1 MKNFNFLITDD
12 NSVGLYNT
20 EVKDIYHSRSGAYKE
35 AYDKFV
41 EPILSLN
48 TFKNRNKIKVL
59 DICYGIG
66 YNTKCLLNTIDS
78 CIQIEIDALEYD
90 KNLVCLSPLI
100 KDNIKDDELKIFLIY
115 QLLKNDINIVELEN
129 IIQNTNNDF
138 LTQNICNIIKKMISQ
153 GYKYNPQDDYNSF
166 LHNIYYNY
174 ISYSMNNGLKS
185 TKYTNSSINYY
196 FDDARKT
203 IKLLNNTYDIVFLD
217 AFSSQKDPTLWTIH
231 FLSEVKSKMND
242 NSVLVSYSKSTPF
255 RSALIELG
263 FYVGKTF
270 LDGVDMGTIASI
282 NKENIINTLSDY
294 DLELLSTRSGIT
306 FKDEN
311 LNLSGTKI
319 LGNREI
325 EQKTSS
331 RMSHTAF
338 LKKYSK

>member
-1 MKNFNFLITDD
+1 MNNFNFMITDD
-12 NSVGLYNT
+12 NSVGLFNID
-20 EVKDIYHSRSGAYKE
+20 VNDIYHSKSGAYKE
-35 AYDKFV
+35 AYDKFIQ
-41 EPILSLN
+41 PILSLDS
-48 TFKNRNKIKVL
+48 FKNKKSLKVL

-78 CIQIEIDALEYD
+78 CIQIEIDALEFD

-100 KDNIKDDELKIFLIY
+100 NDNVNDESLKIFLIY
-115 QLLKNDINIVELEN
+115 QLLKNNINIIELEN
-129 IIQNTNNDF
+129 LIQNTNNVF
-138 LTQNICNIIKKMISQ
+138 LTQNICNFIKKMIIL

-185 TKYTNSSINYY
+185 TKYKKSSINFY
-196 FDDARKT
+196 FDDARKA
-203 IKLLNNTYDIVFLD
+203 IKLLNNSYDIVFLD

-231 FLSEVKSKMND
+231 FLSEIKSKMNN

-270 LDGVDMGTIASI
+270 LDDVDMGTIASF
-282 NKENIINTLSDY
+282 NKENIINSLSNF
-294 DLELLSTRSGIT
+294 DLDLLQTRSGIT
-306 FKDEN
+306 YKDIE
-311 LNLSGTKI
+311 LNLSGNQI
-319 LGNREI
+319 LKNREL

-331 RMSHTAF
+331 RISHTAF